1 MSRDTT
7 DTDLT
12 FFATAARGA
21 ESLLIDE
28 LRAMATA
35 AGWDESTIA
44 EQRGGAAFAG
54 PLAFGYRACLWS
66 RLAQRVLLQLATLP
80 LDGGADAFWDR
91 LAALDWTAHL
101 APDGT
106 LAVDF
111 GGLGLSVGV
120 TNTLFGAQRTKDVIV
135 DQFRERFGRRPSVD
149 PARPDVRVNVYVG
162 RREALVSLDLSGE
175 SLHRRGYREPGRQAE
190 APLKETLAAAIL
202 TRAGWPAVAAAG
214 GSVVD
219 PLCGSGTLPIEAA
232 LIAADVAP
240 GLLRTPGAW
249 GFTGWLKHDAR
260 VWGELVA
267 EAGERRDA
275 ALARLRAA
283 RALPEAEARIVPI
296 AFGFDRDARAVELAR
311 ADVLRAG
318 LEDLVSIER
327 RDLGALTRPA
337 DLDALTRRADLDAG
351 ATGLVVANPPYGYR
365 LGADAGSARPAPGGE
380 RGSGRGEDRSRRDRG
395 GGRSG
400 NNAAT
405 RTPPDPALGALY
417 ALLGE
422 RIKAEFSGWRAAIL
436 VNDLELGKRLG
447 LRARRS
453 NHFMN
458 GPLHCTLL
466 RIDVNE
472 RAAVPLPER
481 QVKAPTKDRMALME
495 ESLAGPQGDQAGAPI
510 AGEVSAPSGGQVGS
524 PSPCTIGQD
533 LGQLFNVPGTP
544 QASPRSAADA
554 ASPPTRAAHASS
566 TSSPAAATAAPTPT
580 YSPAA
585 EQFANRLRKNARRWS
600 RYMRRA
606 GTTCYR
612 VYDADLPDFAVA
624 IDVYERWVHVQEYAP
639 PPEIEE
645 AKAAGRL
652 AEAMRVIP
660 EVLGVEAGDVFLKVR
675 ARQRGAAQYAR
686 QAAQGIEHEVHE
698 GDLSFLVNFTD
709 YLDTG
714 LFLSA
719 REVRRLLSE
728 LAPGQRFLNLFGYT
742 GTASVAA
749 GKGGATSTTTVDLNG
764 GYLEWAQRNL
774 AHNKLKSARNAV
786 IEADVLQWVDQTDE
800 RFGLIYLDPPTFSN
814 SKKMG
819 RATFDVRRDH
829 VDLIRLVARRLLAPG
844 GVVIFACNARRFSM
858 DTGSLERDHRLADL
872 SRATLPPDFARSARA
887 HHVWQVTPRE

>member
-1 MSRDTT
+1 M
-7 DTDLT
+7 
-12 FFATAARGA
+12 
-21 ESLLIDE
+21 
-28 LRAMATA
+28 
-35 AGWDESTIA
+35 
-44 EQRGGAAFAG
+44 
-54 PLAFGYRACLWS
+54 
-66 RLAQRVLLQLATLP
+66 
-80 LDGGADAFWDR
+80 
-91 LAALDWTAHL
+91 
-101 APDGT
+101 
-106 LAVDF
+106 
-111 GGLGLSVGV
+111 
-120 TNTLFGAQRTKDVIV
+120 N
-135 DQFRERFGRRPSVD
+135 
-149 PARPDVRVNVYVG
+149 
-162 RREALVSLDLSGE
+162 
-175 SLHRRGYREPGRQAE
+175 
-190 APLKETLAAAIL
+190 
-202 TRAGWPAVAAAG
+202 
-214 GSVVD
+214 SVV
-219 PLCGSGTLPIEAA
+219 
-232 LIAADVAP
+232 
-240 GLLRTPGAW
+240 
-249 GFTGWLKHDAR
+249 GFIGPEYLFDAR
-260 VWGELVA
+260 Q
-267 EAGERRDA
+267 
-275 ALARLRAA
+275 
-283 RALPEAEARIVPI
+283 IT
-296 AFGFDRDARAVELAR
+296 
-311 ADVLRAG
+311 RAG

-337 DLDALTRRADLDAG
+337 DLDAG
-351 ATGLVVANPPYGYR
+351 ATGLVVANPPYGHR
-365 LGADAGSARPAPGGE
+365 LGADASSARPAPGGD
-380 RGSGRGEDRSRRDRG
+380 RGRTRSRRDRES
-395 GGRSG
+395 GRSG

-481 QVKAPTKDRMALME
+481 RVTAPAKDRMALME
-495 ESLAGPQGDQAGAPI
+495 ESLAGPQDDRAGALA
-510 AGEVSAPSGGQVGS
+510 AGEVGARSGSQVGS

-533 LGQLFNVPGTP
+533 LGQLYNVPGTP
-544 QASPRSAADA
+544 HASPKSAADA
-554 ASPPTRAAHASS
+554 APPTRTAHASP
-566 TSSPAAATAAPTPT
+566 TSSSAAAAAAAATAPAST

-645 AKAAGRL
+645 TKAAGRL

-714 LFLSA
+714 LFLSG

-858 DTGSLERDHRLADL
+858 DTDSLARDHRLADL

-887 HHVWQVTPRE
+887 HHVWQVTARE

>member
-1 MSRDTT
+1 MSHDSTAAH
-7 DTDLT
+7 LT

-21 ESLLIDE
+21 ESLLVDE
-28 LRAMATA
+28 LRAMTA
-35 AGWDESTIA
+35 ATGGDDSTVSP
-44 EQRGGAAFAG
+44 ERGGVSFAG
-54 PLAFGYRACLWS
+54 PLALGYRACLWS

-91 LAALDWTAHL
+91 LAALDWTAYL

-111 GGLGLSVGV
+111 GGLGSSVGV

-149 PARPDVRVNVYVG
+149 PARPDVRISVYVG
-162 RREALVSLDLSGE
+162 RREAQVSLDLSGE

-202 TRAGWPAVAAAG
+202 TRAGWPALAAAG

-240 GLLRTPGAW
+240 GLLRTPEAW
-249 GFTGWLKHDAR
+249 GFTGWLGHEPR
-260 VWGELVA
+260 VWDELVA
-267 EAGERRDA
+267 EAGARRDA
-275 ALARLRAA
+275 ALARLRTT
-283 RALPEAEARIVPI
+283 RALPGSDGRAVPI
-296 AFGFDRDARAVELAR
+296 SFGYDRDARAVELAR
-311 ADVLRAG
+311 ADVARAG
-318 LEDLVSIER
+318 LEGLVRIER
-327 RDLGALTRPA
+327 RDLGALTRPG
-337 DLDALTRRADLDAG
+337 DLDVLARRHDPGPGAADDSPAPPPGPGAG
-351 ATGLVVANPPYGYR
+351 VGAGVAVPGLVVVNPPYGHR
-365 LGADAGSARPAPGGE
+365 LGADAGAPRLPA
-380 RGSGRGEDRSRRDRG
+380 GRGRGGRDHTDGGAQDDLGDRG
-395 GGRSG
+395 HSRSQRGRDSGKSG
-400 NNAAT
+400 NDAAT
-405 RTPPDPALGALY
+405 LTAPDPALGVLY
-417 ALLGE
+417 ALPGE

-466 RIDVNE
+466 RIDVDA
-472 RAAVPLPER
+472 RSAVPLPKRRVVE
-481 QVKAPTKDRMALME
+481 APAKDRMALME
-495 ESLAGPQGDQAGAPI
+495 ESLAATPHPLPTGSGPRDP
-510 AGEVSAPSGGQVGS
+510 
-524 PSPCTIGQD
+524 
-533 LGQLFNVPGTP
+533 
-544 QASPRSAADA
+544 
-554 ASPPTRAAHASS
+554 S
-566 TSSPAAATAAPTPT
+566 TSAAPTPAT
-580 YSPAA
+580 SPPVAAAAVPASPHYSPAA
-585 EQFANRLRKNARRWS
+585 EQFANRLRKNARRWG

-624 IDVYERWVHVQEYAP
+624 IDVYESWVHVQEYAP
-639 PPEIEE
+639 PAEIEE

-660 EVLGVEAGDVFLKVR
+660 EVLGVATADVFLKVR

-686 QAAQGIEHEVHE
+686 RATQGIEHEVHE
-698 GDLSFLVNFTD
+698 GDFVFLVNFTD

-714 LFLSA
+714 LFLSG
-719 REVRRLLSE
+719 REVRRLLGG
-728 LAPGQRFLNLFGYT
+728 LAAGQRFLNLFGYT

-774 AHNKLKSARNAV
+774 ARNKLKSARNAV
-786 IEADVLQWVDQTDE
+786 VEADVLQWVDQTDE

-858 DTGSLERDHRLADL
+858 DTDSLARDHRLADL

-887 HHVWQVTPRE
+887 HHVWQVTARE